1 MLNWA
6 MLNYVQDMNNNLV
19 SKKLQ
24 NQKSRA
30 DKKTSLPSQVHEDE
44 VFLKETKSMLD
55 LRALEEIEK
64 NPKISQRELSNHLG
78 VALGITNSLLKN
90 LVHKGLLKI
99 RGENNRSLTYHLTH
113 AGVLAKSRLA
123 MRWTLNTIDFYRQ
136 ARLNI
141 ADRLKDLVDQG
152 IESVALYGIGELTE
166 ITVIVAPEV
175 GLKVIGIIDDKKTG
189 AARAIL
195 EYPMIGLEE
204 LAEIQVNAIIT
215 CTEVDETHIEE
226 LGTYIQDSSRVYR
239 LI

>member
-1 MLNWA
+1 MV
-6 MLNYVQDMNNNLV
+6 NYVHIMNNDLIGRTLE
-19 SKKLQ
+19 SKEPRANKLEPL
-24 NQKSRA
+24 KPTH
-30 DKKTSLPSQVHEDE
+30 KDE

-55 LRALEEIEK
+55 LKALEEIEK

-136 ARLNI
+136 VRQDVTNKLTALTE
-141 ADRLKDLVDQG
+141 QG
-152 IESVALYGIGELTE
+152 IKSVALYGVGEVTE
-166 ITVIVAPEV
+166 IAIIVASE
-175 GLKVIGIIDDKKTG
+175 
-189 AARAIL
+189 
-195 EYPMIGLEE
+195 IGLNIVSVIDGLENQNHDNARTILRYPIVSLTSIE
-204 LAEIQVNAIIT
+204 NDQLDAIIT
-215 CTEVDETHIEE
+215 CIEIDGE
-226 LGTYIQDSSRVYR
+226 GLEALHHYVNAGTQVCR

>member
-1 MLNWA
+1 MV
-6 MLNYVQDMNNNLV
+6 NYVHIMNNDLIGRTLE
-19 SKKLQ
+19 SKEPRANKLEPL
-24 NQKSRA
+24 KPTH
-30 DKKTSLPSQVHEDE
+30 KDE

-55 LRALEEIEK
+55 LKALEEIEK

-141 ADRLKDLVDQG
+141 ADRLKYLVDQG

-204 LAEIQVNAIIT
+204 LAEMQVNAIIT